1 MKTFNKINFVLI
13 IVLVLLVSCQNNEPI
28 YTLKTLEEYKMELND
43 FVVREKAIVANC
55 VVGYNKGDF
64 RSSINYDAY
73 KDAYSNALNN
83 AETVLKKA
91 DLSIADIVGANKMLG
106 ASGKDFTSSLW
117 ISDRRPLNDAIIEA
131 EALLNNTQEGTSAG
145 QAPAAAKSAFL
156 TAINAAKTI
165 RGATAT
171 IERQVEAAVKKLA
184 EDKAVF
190 IGGIVK

>member
-83 AETVLKKA
+83 AETVLK
-91 DLSIADIVGANKMLG
+91 
-106 ASGKDFTSSLW
+106 
-117 ISDRRPLNDAIIEA
+117 
-131 EALLNNTQEGTSAG
+131 
-145 QAPAAAKSAFL
+145 
-156 TAINAAKTI
+156 
-165 RGATAT
+165 
-171 IERQVEAAVKKLA
+171 
-184 EDKAVF
+184 
-190 IGGIVK
+190 